1 MFTLGQMV
9 GWTAT
14 DQFERTAQARFG
26 KDKWFV
32 VQEPATM
39 LGGRL
44 QGRRCV
50 MLAKVATGDARMHAT
65 ARWVPVENVKVE
77 G

>member
-32 VQEPATM
+32 
-39 LGGRL
+39 RL

-65 ARWVPVENVKVE
+65 ARWVPVENIKVME
-77 G
+77 I